1 MNHYGE
7 QALRH
12 WRRHLPAS
20 YSKLED
26 PARFFTDLGTQAEAE
41 IEDRYLEYAGP
52 EIPGES
58 AEDKQ
63 ARLAQAMNRATE
75 EVYAELVTP
84 SPASQGEPSA
94 DPDLE
99 IPETS

>member
-7 QALRH
+7 QAHRH
-12 WRRHLPAS
+12 WSRYLPAS
-20 YSKLED
+20 YGRLED
-26 PARFFTDLGTQAEAE
+26 PETFFSQLGEQADAE
-41 IEDRYLEYAGP
+41 IEDLYLEYAGP
-52 EIPGES
+52 EIPEES
-58 AEDKQ
+58 AEEKQ
-63 ARLAQAMNRATE
+63 ERLTQAMNRATE

-99 IPETS
+99 IPPAS

>member
-1 MNHYGE
+1 MNHHGE
-7 QALRH
+7 QAQRH
-12 WRRHLPAS
+12 WSRYLPAS
-20 YSKLED
+20 YSRLED

-58 AEDKQ
+58 AEEKQ
-63 ARLAQAMNRATE
+63 ERLAQAMSQATE

-94 DPDLE
+94 DPDTE
-99 IPETS
+99 IPPTS